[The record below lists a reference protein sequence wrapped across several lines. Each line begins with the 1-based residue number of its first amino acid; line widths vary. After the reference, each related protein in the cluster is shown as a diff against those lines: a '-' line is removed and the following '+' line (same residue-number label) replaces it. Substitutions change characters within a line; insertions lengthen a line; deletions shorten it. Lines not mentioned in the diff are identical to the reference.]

1 MGVAEALG
9 HGHSRHSTIKSY
21 IIFHQLLSATIRP
34 YAELGDPSC
43 LICKYNRCH

>member
-21 IIFHQLLSATIRP
+21 IIFSPTAKR
-34 YAELGDPSC
+34 E
-43 LICKYNRCH
+43 N